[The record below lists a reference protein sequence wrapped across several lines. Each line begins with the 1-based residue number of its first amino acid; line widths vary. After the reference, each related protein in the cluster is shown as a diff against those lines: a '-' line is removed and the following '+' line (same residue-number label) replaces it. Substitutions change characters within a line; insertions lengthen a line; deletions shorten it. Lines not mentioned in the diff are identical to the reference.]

1 MSDESPSIASRPL
14 RSSHA
19 SCSRRRRRRAGGN
32 IYGQA
37 RGNRV
42 RRALAPPPA
51 RLVCARA
58 RRGLVAQP
66 LEREERGDVDEHGAA
81 AARRVREQIDAL
93 RSGEKSV
100 EVARSVGC
108 AREQGT
114 HHKMDGIPV
123 VRHPKSR

>member
-1 MSDESPSIASRPL
+1 M
-14 RSSHA
+14 
-19 SCSRRRRRRAGGN
+19 RA
-32 IYGQA
+32 
-37 RGNRV
+37 RV
-42 RRALAPPPA
+42 RTTRAPHT
-51 RLVCARA
+51 RLVHARS

-123 VRHPKSR
+123 VPHPKSRCESRCETRRWPQSERRCDAR